1 MSTQQNIEYTTE
13 TKPKLLKK
21 DESNSFDLIIIG
33 AGIAGMTCALYAARA
48 GLKILLL
55 ESKIPGGQ
63 ITTSELVENFPTQ
76 ESISGMDI
84 GLKLSKQ
91 IEKFGIK
98 PVWAIVNKV
107 SLLDKTFVVTC
118 DNKQIYTGKTVVIA
132 TGSDPKKL
140 DVPGEAEY
148 IGRGVSYCATCDGA
162 FYKNKEVVV
171 VGGGSAAIKEA
182 LFLTKFAKKVTV
194 IHRRDQLRAE
204 KVIAEKAFANPA
216 IEVVW
221 NAEVKE
227 IRGEGNTLTGVKVVN
242 NKTNKESIVF
252 CDGVFIYVGT
262 KPNIETVKDLL
273 KLTET
278 GHIAAGEDT
287 KTSISGLFA
296 AGDVRPKVL
305 RQLVTAA
312 ADGAT
317 AAFMAEQYLEEIHS

>member
-1 MSTQQNIEYTTE
+1 MDKEQKTKYSTA
-13 TKPKLLKK
+13 TKPKMLKK
-21 DESNSFDLIIIG
+21 DNSDSFDLIILG

-48 GLKILLL
+48 GVKTLLL

-76 ESISGMDI
+76 ESISGMEI

-98 PVWAIVNKV
+98 PVWAIINKV
-107 SLLDKTFVVTC
+107 TLLDKTFVVTC
-118 DNKQIYTGKTVVIA
+118 DNNQIYTGKTVVVA

-140 DVPGEAEY
+140 GIPGEAEY

-216 IEVVW
+216 IEILW
-221 NAEVKE
+221 NTEVRE
-227 IRGEGNTLTGVKVVN
+227 IRGEGNILTGVKVVN
-242 NKTNKESIVF
+242 NKTNQENIIF

-262 KPNIETVKDLL
+262 KPNTEIVKDLP

-287 KTSISGLFA
+287 KTSIPGLFA
-296 AGDVRPKVL
+296 AGDVRPKAL

-317 AAFMAEQYLEEIHS
+317 AAFMVEQYLEEIHF

>member
-1 MSTQQNIEYTTE
+1 MNKTNKVKCSTE
-13 TKPKLLKK
+13 TKTKHLPK
-21 DESNSFDLIIIG
+21 DEANGFDLIIIG

-48 GLKILLL
+48 GLKTLLL

-84 GLKLSKQ
+84 GLKLSNQ

-98 PVWAIVNKV
+98 PIWAIVNKV
-107 SLLDKTFVVTC
+107 SLLDITFVVTC
-118 DNKQIYTGKTVVIA
+118 DNKQVYTGKTVVIA

-140 DVPGEAEY
+140 GVPGETEY

-194 IHRRDQLRAE
+194 IHRRNQLRAE
-204 KVIAEKAFANPA
+204 KVVAEKAFANPT
-216 IEVVW
+216 IEIMW
-221 NAEVKE
+221 NTELKE
-227 IRGEGNTLTGVKVVN
+227 IRGEGNVLTGLKVVN

-262 KPNIETVKDLL
+262 NPNIEAVRNLV
-273 KLTET
+273 KLTES

-287 KTSISGLFA
+287 KTNIPGLFA
-296 AGDVRPKVL
+296 AGDVRPKPL

-317 AAFMAEQYLEEIHS
+317 AAFMAEQYLEEIC